1 MNKKF
6 TAVIAVFLAVF
17 FLGGDLLARP
27 RHGHRPPPPPPR
39 HHYNN
44 GYYHRPAP
52 PPRYH
57 DNYRYRHHD
66 RGPSRGWYNS
76 ALVIDATLGVLDI
89 ATRAYESRNYRR
101 ANTCT
106 TTIVTPPSVVTTQP
120 VAPTVYVPQV
130 VTPQPIYLPQPVQ
143 TYTLPAT
150 YNVTQPVQQIVTP
163 SGVIYR

>member
-1 MNKKF
+1 MAATF
-6 TAVIAVFLAVF
+6 WHVHATALA
-17 FLGGDLLARP
+17 LHRHHRDPTTTTATTTAPPRP
-27 RHGHRPPPPPPR
+27 R
-39 HHYNN
+39 
-44 GYYHRPAP
+44 AP
-52 PPRYH
+52 PT
-57 DNYRYRHHD
+57 YRHHD

-150 YNVTQPVQQIVTP
+150 YNVPQPVQQVVTP